1 MNHIKLKLRGEK
13 HKLFIPDEDN
23 MNNNHEI
30 KISVHA
36 KNRIDQGRNGKP
48 VVLNNTVVTVLP
60 KKSEDKIKKNNKAK
74 RHKKREEKKLKQKE
88 KKKRE
93 RNEKKVNDN
102 WKKKNNNKRK
112 KKLSKNKSKK
122 MSK

>member
-13 HKLFIPDEDN
+13 HNLYIPDEYN

-48 VVLNNTVVTVLP
+48 IVKNGTVVTVLP
-60 KKSEDKIKKNNKAK
+60 KKPEDKNKKNKKAK
-74 RHKKREEKKLKQKE
+74 IQKLKEEQKLIQKE

-93 RNEKKVNDN
+93 RNENKVNDKWN
-102 WKKKNNNKRK
+102 VKIKRKRSNRIKNNLNKK
-112 KKLSKNKSKK
+112 
-122 MSK
+122 